1 MQKQIRRFVSTV
13 ALSVTMA
20 AVAPIHAAPPKWG
33 DVNET
38 RVLTQAAT
46 GNDWLVTGGDFG
58 SNHYSPLQAISAQNA
73 GKLGLAWSL
82 DVDSPMGM
90 ANEPLVVD
98 GTIYITTSLDRV
110 IAIEAVTGK
119 VLWKFDPHVRL
130 TVMRNSWAARTN
142 RGVAVWEGKVFL
154 GTGDCRILALD
165 AATGRQMWES
175 PICVDTKQTGTTGA
189 PRAGG
194 GLVYI
199 GYNGSD
205 TGVRGSVAAFDANT
219 GKLAWRF
226 WNVPG
231 DPSKPQES
239 KALEMASKTWKGNN
253 WWQVGGGDCWDPI
266 TYDASTGL
274 LIYATAGATPEA
286 LYGDRADM
294 KVEGERLFASSI
306 VAVNAKTGEY
316 AWHYHTDSHT
326 ENFNVVVT
334 DLEIDGVKRHVAIS
348 ITRTGVIYI
357 VDAKTGHLVSQK
369 SLAEGVQALRSDAS
383 EQDFRFTGI
392 GFNWWPMSHSA
403 ATGLI
408 YIPAY
413 DSTKGSGGFGKTGGR
428 LIAWDPVSRAARW
441 FHREQ
446 LPINGGVLSTAG
458 NLVFLGE
465 GTGEFE
471 ALDAQSGRKVW
482 SIQTGSA
489 IQSVPVTFTVNNEQY
504 VLIPVGLGSASRLFD
519 AVSAMATPQSKRG
532 PSRLYAFKL
541 NGSTPFPYPKITVPP
556 VPQPPEQK
564 ASAQTIKAGEGVF
577 DKFMCGDCHSP
588 KADGT
593 GAWILD
599 GAIPDLRYM
608 PRDVHDQFLGI
619 VLGGARRMNGMPG
632 FGPGNDFPLQKTAM
646 TPEDAEALH
655 AYIVELQWRA
665 FRSDKQSSNTQKQ

>member
-1 MQKQIRRFVSTV
+1 MRKQIRRFLSTV
-13 ALSVTMA
+13 TLSVTAA
-20 AVAPIHAAPPKWG
+20 AVAPTYAAPLKWG
-33 DVNET
+33 DVNEA

-46 GNDWLVTGGDFG
+46 GKDWPVTGGDFG
-58 SNHYSPLQAISAQNA
+58 SNHYSPLKQISDRNIE
-73 GKLGLAWSL
+73 KLGLAWSL
-82 DVDSPMGM
+82 DIDSPMGM
-90 ANEPLVVD
+90 ANEPIVID

-110 IAIEAVTGK
+110 IAVEAVTGR

-130 TVMRNSWAARTN
+130 SVMRNSWAARTN

-154 GTGDCRILALD
+154 GTGDCRIMALD
-165 AATGRQMWES
+165 AASGKQLWES
-175 PICVDTKQTGTTGA
+175 PICVDTTQTGTTGA

-239 KALEMASKTWKGNN
+239 KALEMARETWKGDN
-253 WWQVGGGDCWDPI
+253 WWLVGGGDVWDPI
-266 TYDASTGL
+266 TYDAATGL

-286 LYGDRADM
+286 LYGDRANM
-294 KVEGERLFASSI
+294 KVSGDRLFASSI

-316 AWHYHTDSHT
+316 AWHYHTDSRT

-334 DLEIDGVKRHVAIS
+334 DLEIEGVKRHVAIS
-348 ITRTGVIYI
+348 ISRLGIIYVVDARTGRLI
-357 VDAKTGHLVSQK
+357 SQK
-369 SLAEGVQALRSDAS
+369 SLAEGVKALRSDAS
-383 EQDFRFTGI
+383 EQDFQFSGI

-403 ATGLI
+403 ATGLL
-408 YIPAY
+408 YIPGY
-413 DSTKGSGGFGKTGGR
+413 DSTRGSGGFGKTGGR
-428 LIAWDPVSRAARW
+428 LIAWDPASRTARW

-458 NLVFLGE
+458 NLVFFGE

-471 ALDAQSGRKVW
+471 ALEARSGRKVW

-489 IQSVPVTFTVNNEQY
+489 IQSVPVTFTVQNEQY

-519 AVSAMATPQSKRG
+519 RVSDMATPQSKRG

-541 NGSTPFPYPKITVPP
+541 NGSTPFPYPKVTVPR

-564 ASAQTIKAGEGVF
+564 ASLEAIKRGESVF
-577 DKFMCGDCHSP
+577 GKFMCEDCHSP

-593 GAWILD
+593 GAWILN
-599 GAIPDLRYM
+599 GTIPDLRYM
-608 PRDVHDQFLGI
+608 PREVHDQFLGI
-619 VLGGARRMNGMPG
+619 VYGGARRMNGMPG

-646 TPEDAEALH
+646 TPQDAEALH
-655 AYIVELQWRA
+655 AYIIDLEWQA
-665 FRSDKQSSNTQKQ
+665 FRSDRQSSNAQK

>member
-1 MQKQIRRFVSTV
+1 MHSPLRRLLSTV
-13 ALSVTMA
+13 TLSFTAA
-20 AVAPIHAAPPKWG
+20 AVAPIYAAPLKWG
-33 DVNET
+33 DVNEA

-46 GNDWLVTGGDFG
+46 GKDWPVTGGDFG
-58 SNHYSPLQAISAQNA
+58 SNHYSPLKQISDRNIQ
-73 GKLGLAWSL
+73 KLGLAWSL

-98 GTIYITTSLDRV
+98 GTIYVTTSLDRV
-110 IAIEAVTGK
+110 IAVEAVTGR

-130 TVMRNSWAARTN
+130 SVMRNSWAARTN

-154 GTGDCRILALD
+154 GTGDCRIMALD
-165 AATGRQMWES
+165 AASGNQLWES
-175 PICVDTKQTGTTGA
+175 PICVDTTQTGTTGA

-239 KALEMASKTWKGNN
+239 KALEKARETWKGDN
-253 WWQVGGGDCWDPI
+253 WWLVGGGDVWDPI
-266 TYDASTGL
+266 TYDAATGL
-274 LIYATAGATPEA
+274 LIYGTAGATPEA
-286 LYGDRADM
+286 LYGDRANM
-294 KVEGERLFASSI
+294 KVSGDRLFASSI

-316 AWHYHTDSHT
+316 AWHYHTDSRT

-334 DLEIDGVKRHVAIS
+334 DLEIEGVKRHVAIS
-348 ITRTGVIYI
+348 ISRLGIIYVVDARTGRLI
-357 VDAKTGHLVSQK
+357 SQK
-369 SLAEGVQALRSDAS
+369 SLADGVKALRSDAS
-383 EQDFRFTGI
+383 EQDFRFWGI

-403 ATGLI
+403 ATGLL
-408 YIPAY
+408 YIPGY
-413 DSTKGSGGFGKTGGR
+413 DSTRGSGGFGKMGGR
-428 LIAWDPVSRAARW
+428 LIAWDPASQTARW

-458 NLVFLGE
+458 NLVFFGE

-471 ALDAQSGRKVW
+471 ALQARSGRKVW

-489 IQSVPVTFTVNNEQY
+489 IQSVPVTFTVQNDQY

-519 AVSAMATPQSKRG
+519 RVSDMATPQSKRG

-541 NGSTPFPYPKITVPP
+541 NGRTPFPYPEVTVPR

-564 ASAQTIKAGEGVF
+564 AGAETIKRGEGVF
-577 DKFMCGDCHSP
+577 EKFMCGDCHSP

-593 GAWILD
+593 GAWILN
-599 GAIPDLRYM
+599 GTIPDLRYM
-608 PRDVHDQFLGI
+608 PQEVHDQFLGI
-619 VLGGARRMNGMPG
+619 VYGGARRMNGMPG

-646 TPEDAEALH
+646 TPQDAEALH
-655 AYIVELQWRA
+655 AYIIDLEWQA
-665 FRSDKQSSNTQKQ
+665 FRSDRQSSNGQK

>member
-1 MQKQIRRFVSTV
+1 MQNPLRRLLSTV
-13 ALSVTMA
+13 TLSVTAA
-20 AVAPIHAAPPKWG
+20 AVAPLQAAPLKWG
-33 DVNET
+33 DVT
-38 RVLTQAAT
+38 QARVLTQAAT
-46 GNDWLVTGGDFG
+46 GKDWPVTGGDFG
-58 SNHYSPLQAISAQNA
+58 SNHYSPLKQISDRNIE
-73 GKLGLAWSL
+73 KLGLAWSL
-82 DVDSPMGM
+82 DIDSPMGM

-110 IAIEAVTGK
+110 IAVEAVTGK

-130 TVMRNSWAARTN
+130 SVMRNSWAARTN

-154 GTGDCRILALD
+154 GTGDCRVMALD
-165 AATGRQMWES
+165 AASGKQLWES
-175 PICVDTKQTGTTGA
+175 PICVDTTQTGTTGA

-239 KALEMASKTWKGNN
+239 KALEMARKTWKGDN
-253 WWQVGGGDCWDPI
+253 WWLVGGGDVWDPI
-266 TYDASTGL
+266 TYDAATGL
-274 LIYATAGATPEA
+274 LIYGTAGATPEA
-286 LYGDRADM
+286 LYGDRANM
-294 KVEGERLFASSI
+294 KVSGDRLFASSI

-316 AWHYHTDSHT
+316 AWHYHTDSRT

-334 DLEIDGVKRHVAIS
+334 DLEIEGVKRHVAIS
-348 ITRTGVIYI
+348 ISRLGIIYVVDARTGRLI
-357 VDAKTGHLVSQK
+357 SQK
-369 SLAEGVQALRSDAS
+369 SLADGVKALRSGAS
-383 EQDFRFTGI
+383 DQDFQFSGI

-403 ATGLI
+403 ATGLL
-408 YIPAY
+408 YIPGY
-413 DSTKGSGGFGKTGGR
+413 DSTRGSGGFGKTGGR
-428 LIAWDPVSRAARW
+428 LIAWDPASRTARW

-458 NLVFLGE
+458 NLVFFGE

-471 ALDAQSGRKVW
+471 ALEARSGRKVW

-489 IQSVPVTFTVNNEQY
+489 IQSVPVTFTVQNEQY

-519 AVSAMATPQSKRG
+519 RVSDMATPQSKRG

-541 NGSTPFPYPKITVPP
+541 NGSTPFPYPKVTVPR

-564 ASAQTIKAGEGVF
+564 ASAETIKRGESVF
-577 DKFMCGDCHSP
+577 EKFMCSDCHSP

-593 GAWILD
+593 GAWILH
-599 GAIPDLRYM
+599 GTIPDLRYM
-608 PRDVHDQFLGI
+608 PREVHDQFLGI
-619 VLGGARRMNGMPG
+619 VYGGARKMNGMPG

-646 TPEDAEALH
+646 TPQDAEALH
-655 AYIVELQWRA
+655 AYIIDLEWQA
-665 FRSDKQSSNTQKQ
+665 FRSDRQSSNAQK